1 MVVNILQVTTE
12 KPPAQVLTADVSQTE
27 SYQ

>member
-1 MVVNILQVTTE
+1 MLVNILQVTTE
-12 KPPAQVLTADVSQTE
+12 KLSAQVLTADVTQTE